1 MDAWDKYIVLPR
13 TGPPYPVHFQKE
25 QTMYELGLIL
35 LGVAI
40 GATLEAKGPL
50 GLRWIFSQFCEEI
63 EKRDLCLRERRALK
77 E

>member
-40 GATLEAKGPL
+40 GAKLEPVVEL
-50 GLRWIFSQFCEEI
+50 GLTWIFNQVFEEV
-63 EKRDLCLRERRALK
+63 EMSDEWMRVALK